1 MGTMGEYWTKARL
14 LVNLVLDGKE
24 IREGGEGEKD
34 EPTSGID
41 PEGLLSGILGEVVEV
56 IV

>member
-1 MGTMGEYWTKARL
+1 M
-14 LVNLVLDGKE
+14 NLMLDGME

-41 PEGLLSGILGEVVEV
+41 PEGLLRGILGEIVEV